1 MKVDI
6 KNILTL
12 AAHTDDVEI
21 GCGASLYKFNDANI
35 KVIAFSL
42 APGEGVEDEFDESM
56 ELLCADY
63 DLHKMQIRELS
74 YSRQEI
80 LDVLY
85 KEAKN
90 TKYDLIFCPSS
101 FDTHQDHAVIRDECF
116 RAFKKTTV
124 LGYEMPWNNRTFDSD
139 VFIEVD
145 EDQLNKKVEHFKC
158 YKSQVNI
165 QSFTK
170 EYIYSMAKYRGY
182 QVGLEY
188 AEAFET
194 IRMLI

>member
-56 ELLCADY
+56 ELLGADY
-63 DLHKMQIRELS
+63 DLHKMQIRELG
-74 YSRQEI
+74 YDRQQI
-80 LDVLY
+80 LDILY
-85 KEAKN
+85 EEAWGN
-90 TKYDLIFCPSS
+90 DYDLVFCPSS
-101 FDTHQDHAVIRDECF
+101 FDTHQDHAVVRDECF
-116 RAFKKTTV
+116 RAFKKTTI

-139 VFIEVD
+139 VFVEVS
-145 EDQLNKKVEHFKC
+145 EQNLQSKLKHFDC
-158 YKSQVNI
+158 YKSQV
-165 QSFTK
+165 SRRFFS
-170 EYIYSMAKYRGY
+170 EDYITSMAKYRGY
-182 QVGLEY
+182 QAGVEY
-188 AEAFET
+188 AEAFEL
-194 IRMLI
+194 IRMVF